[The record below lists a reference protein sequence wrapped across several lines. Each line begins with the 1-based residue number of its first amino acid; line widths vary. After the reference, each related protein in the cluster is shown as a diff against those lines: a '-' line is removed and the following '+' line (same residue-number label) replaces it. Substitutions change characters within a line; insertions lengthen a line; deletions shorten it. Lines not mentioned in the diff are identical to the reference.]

1 MAVGL
6 VTSSIIA
13 SCSSLWEK
21 NISMRKFNHPIQCEN
36 EGLPTPQAVSM
47 NFSPQIDALITNH
60 RPFLAE
66 VDSTYLLGLVDEFRD
81 MLAKCNL
88 QVKYKATQRFSIKVN
103 HVLFKEELVS
113 IHDLN
118 SDMDPASVENR
129 IIIVIRGSITDRHSR
144 TTEPIDI
151 KTIHKTETDSS
162 TFFNLLTLN
171 TEFEETK
178 GSNTIQ
184 MGMIEAN
191 SIQSFANG
199 CSAFIKKQVGH
210 E

>member
-1 MAVGL
+1 
-6 VTSSIIA
+6 
-13 SCSSLWEK
+13 
-21 NISMRKFNHPIQCEN
+21 
-36 EGLPTPQAVSM
+36 M